1 MSVDN
6 KKFNGEINI
15 LQLIDGA
22 KAAEGLTVIIDVFR
36 CFTFEAFALFC
47 GASHVHPVGE
57 IDKCLELKAKHPDF
71 IIAGERDGIT
81 LPGFDTGNSPA
92 DLVMKYDL
100 NGKTIVH
107 STSSGVQGIVNAKNA
122 TEIIGG
128 SLVTAKAIAKY
139 IKNKNPEK
147 VSLVCMGWSCKRPT
161 DEDTLCAEYIKSL
174 LLGNEID
181 ISEKL
186 TTFKDGCGKHFF
198 DNKDKKSFPMPDFFM
213 CLMPNVFDFVLKV
226 SFNEEL
232 GIYEMKKVVLN

>member
-36 CFTFEAFALFC
+36 CFTFEAFALSC

-81 LPGFDTGNSPA
+81 LSGFDTGNSPA

-147 VSLVCMGWSCKRPT
+147 VSLVCMGWNCKLPT

>member
-22 KAAEGLTVIIDVFR
+22 KATEGLTVIIDVFR
-36 CFTFEAFALFC
+36 CFTFEAFALSC
-47 GASHVHPVGE
+47 GASHVYPVGE

-213 CLMPNVFDFVLKV
+213 CLMPNVFDFVLKA